1 MKTALTIPDPAMNKT
16 EFDWFLELDALRKA
30 GEVQWYGFEAVTLK
44 LAHATRY
51 TPDFAVLWAD
61 GSMSMDEVK
70 GFWRDD
76 ARVKIKVAAR
86 LFPMFRFRAIQ
97 RGKRGEPRWKLEEIK
112 A

>member
-1 MKTALTIPDPAMNKT
+1 MRTKLTIPDPAMNKT
-16 EFDWFLELDALRKA
+16 EAAWQENLEEMRKA
-30 GEVQWYGFEAVTLK
+30 GEVQWYGFEAITLK
-44 LAHATRY
+44 LAHHTRY
-51 TPDFAVLWAD
+51 TPDFVVLWENGAI
-61 GSMSMDEVK
+61 SMDEVK